1 MMQKTIIRLISICI
15 AGAVVLAVLGST
27 AGTAAAL
34 KSVHGSPA
42 YFASTNQNSQEP
54 DIQWFRDQLK
64 ISDRYVEEHE
74 GIWGMSWA
82 HFLTMVFLG
91 LFFLGSL
98 AVWFQQQ
105 RRTKDILESIRKEM
119 ENDDSDN

>member
-1 MMQKTIIRLISICI
+1 MRSKIIQLKGIWI
-15 AGAVVLAVLGST
+15 AGALIL
-27 AGTAAAL
+27 AAL
-34 KSVHGSPA
+34 GCTVANASNLKTFNASLAYSVEQSL
-42 YFASTNQNSQEP
+42 NSQEP

-64 ISDRYVEEHE
+64 ISDRYVEEQE
-74 GIWGMSWA
+74 GVWGVSWA

-91 LFFLGSL
+91 LFVLGSL
-98 AVWFQQQ
+98 AVWIQQQ